1 MKQKILLF
9 LLTCFVGLCAYLFIV
24 FYGEAEK
31 TAIRQLNE
39 EQQIHA
45 KQAAHGIEDFF
56 ATWTGILSSFS
67 KMDAI
72 IGDDADGKRYMT
84 LFYEAHHEQI
94 RSITRVDERGRILH
108 TVPFSS
114 SIGSDISDQKHM
126 QAILRNHVPVVSD
139 VFRTVQGFSAIALHM
154 PVFKGKTFKGTIAV
168 VVDFENLAK
177 RYLEV
182 IKIGKTGYAWVVSRD
197 GTTLYSPVP
206 GFTGRPVFDTAKDF
220 PSVLPMVKEMLQG
233 REGIATYTFDKI
245 GDRTVA
251 PVKKYAVYMPIRIAD
266 SFWSIVVASTE
277 EEVLASF
284 ASFRNRL
291 ILVIIM
297 ILLGGIVF
305 SVISAKAWLIFAEEK
320 KRRKAEEDLRARET
334 QLSLI
339 YDGVYDIVFVV
350 RVEPDDVFR
359 FISVNRR
366 FLEAT
371 GLQEHQI
378 VGKEINEV
386 IPEQSAALVLQKYKE
401 AVQKNRSVQW
411 EEVTVYPAGE
421 KTAEVAISPVFDA
434 QGVCTQLI
442 GMAHDITER
451 KRAEAALRLAHD
463 ELEQKVAER
472 TRELSEANARLQEL
486 DRLKSMFIASMSHEL
501 RTPLNSIIGFTGIL
515 LQGLAGDLTGEQ
527 RKQLGMVKGSSEHL
541 LALITDI
548 IDLSKIEARKID
560 LTLEPFDLS
569 KVVNEVLES
578 FQVAAARKALLLSAD
593 IPPGV
598 MLVSDKRRIRQVLVN
613 LVGNAVKFTD
623 KGSVRVS
630 AQPDGDFIKV
640 SVVDTGLGIKHE
652 DQDKLI
658 QVVQPGHHRGRAQDM
673 KAPALGCIFPGG

>member
-1 MKQKILLF
+1 
-9 LLTCFVGLCAYLFIV
+9 
-24 FYGEAEK
+24 
-31 TAIRQLNE
+31 
-39 EQQIHA
+39 
-45 KQAAHGIEDFF
+45 
-56 ATWTGILSSFS
+56 
-67 KMDAI
+67 
-72 IGDDADGKRYMT
+72 
-84 LFYEAHHEQI
+84 
-94 RSITRVDERGRILH
+94 
-108 TVPFSS
+108 
-114 SIGSDISDQKHM
+114 
-126 QAILRNHVPVVSD
+126 
-139 VFRTVQGFSAIALHM
+139 M

-277 EEVLASF
+277 EEVLSST

-366 FLEAT
+366 FLE
-371 GLQEHQI
+371 GDGI
-378 VGKEINEV
+378 
-386 IPEQSAALVLQKYKE
+386 
-401 AVQKNRSVQW
+401 
-411 EEVTVYPAGE
+411 AG
-421 KTAEVAISPVFDA
+421 TSDSR
-434 QGVCTQLI
+434 QG
-442 GMAHDITER
+442 D
-451 KRAEAALRLAHD
+451 
-463 ELEQKVAER
+463 
-472 TRELSEANARLQEL
+472 
-486 DRLKSMFIASMSHEL
+486 
-501 RTPLNSIIGFTGIL
+501 
-515 LQGLAGDLTGEQ
+515 
-527 RKQLGMVKGSSEHL
+527 
-541 LALITDI
+541 
-548 IDLSKIEARKID
+548 
-560 LTLEPFDLS
+560 
-569 KVVNEVLES
+569 
-578 FQVAAARKALLLSAD
+578 
-593 IPPGV
+593 
-598 MLVSDKRRIRQVLVN
+598 
-613 LVGNAVKFTD
+613 
-623 KGSVRVS
+623 
-630 AQPDGDFIKV
+630 
-640 SVVDTGLGIKHE
+640 
-652 DQDKLI
+652 
-658 QVVQPGHHRGRAQDM
+658 
-673 KAPALGCIFPGG
+673 

>member
-1 MKQKILLF
+1 MR
-9 LLTCFVGLCAYLFIV
+9 
-24 FYGEAEK
+24 E
-31 TAIRQLNE
+31 
-39 EQQIHA
+39 
-45 KQAAHGIEDFF
+45 
-56 ATWTGILSSFS
+56 
-67 KMDAI
+67 
-72 IGDDADGKRYMT
+72 
-84 LFYEAHHEQI
+84 
-94 RSITRVDERGRILH
+94 
-108 TVPFSS
+108 
-114 SIGSDISDQKHM
+114 
-126 QAILRNHVPVVSD
+126 ILRDHKPVVSD
-139 VFRTVQGFSAIALHM
+139 VFKTVQGFDAVALHV
-154 PVFKGKTFKGTIAV
+154 PVFKGATFKGTIAIV
-168 VVDFENLAK
+168 IDFENLAK

-197 GTTLYSPVP
+197 GTMLYSPVP
-206 GFTGRPVFDTAKDF
+206 GFTGKSVFDTGKDF
-220 PSVLPMVKEMLQG
+220 PSIISMTKDMLQG
-233 REGIATYTFDKI
+233 HEGTATYTFDKI
-245 GDRTVA
+245 GDQTVA
-251 PVKKYAVYMPIRIAD
+251 PVKKYAVYMPIHIAN
-266 SFWSIVVASTE
+266 SFWSIVVASSE
-277 EEVLASF
+277 DEVLSSL

-291 ILVIIM
+291 ILVIGM
-297 ILLGGIVF
+297 ILLGGVLF
-305 SVISAKAWLIFAEEK
+305 SIISAKAWLIVAEEK
-320 KRRKAEEDLRARET
+320 KRRRAEEELRASET

-411 EEVTVYPAGE
+411 EEVTIYPAGE

-515 LQGLAGDLTGEQ
+515 LQGLAGDLNAEQ

-548 IDLSKIEARKID
+548 IDLSKIEAGKID

-569 KVVNEVLES
+569 KVVNEVLGS
-578 FQVAAARKALLLSAD
+578 FQVAAARKALSLSAD
-593 IPPGV
+593 IPPGL

-613 LVGNAVKFTD
+613 LVGNA
-623 KGSVRVS
+623 
-630 AQPDGDFIKV
+630 
-640 SVVDTGLGIKHE
+640 
-652 DQDKLI
+652 
-658 QVVQPGHHRGRAQDM
+658 
-673 KAPALGCIFPGG
+673 